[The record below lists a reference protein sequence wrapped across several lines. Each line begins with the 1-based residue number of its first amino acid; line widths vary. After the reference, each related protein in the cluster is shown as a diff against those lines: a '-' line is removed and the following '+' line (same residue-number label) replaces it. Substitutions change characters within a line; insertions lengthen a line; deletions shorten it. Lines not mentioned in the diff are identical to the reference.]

1 MKDLHALSLKQKQVL
16 QLFEKHD
23 TITVTEVVRIL
34 RIPRPTAKQVLT
46 RLMHLHL
53 VERNG
58 LGRGAY
64 YTLKQEDRVM
74 DSYGNELVAVYRG
87 VDGFRRMF
95 RDIAKS
101 LQKKDYYWS
110 FAFKDEYYGSEA
122 ITILLDFHKELA
134 KKGVEDRSIAHKS
147 VGPLIKKTYK
157 GISNLKI
164 KFTTQNIP
172 TGMSILGDSV
182 INLVWG
188 ESPVA
193 IVIKSPEVYKRYQA
207 FFESLWKQSIK

>member
-1 MKDLHALSLKQKQVL
+1 MKSNQLSLNQKKVMQFLAKQPHVTT
-16 QLFEKHD
+16 HD
-23 TITVTEVVRIL
+23 IVFAL

-46 RLMHLHL
+46 RLVQLHL
-53 VERNG
+53 LERNG

-64 YTLKQEDRVM
+64 YTLKQQDVVM
-74 DSYGNELVAVYRG
+74 DSYGNELVTVYRG

-122 ITILLDFHKELA
+122 IAILLDFHKELA
-134 KKGVEDRSIAHKS
+134 RKGVEDRSIAHAS
-147 VGPLIKKTYK
+147 VRNLINKTYK
-157 GISNLKI
+157 GIPNLKI
-164 KFTTQNIP
+164 RFTHQDIP

-193 IVIKSPEVYKRYQA
+193 IVVKSPEIYKRYQA
-207 FFESLWKQSIK
+207 FFESLWKQ

>member
-1 MKDLHALSLKQKQVL
+1 MKSEQLSLNQKKVL
-16 QLFEKHD
+16 QFLEKETHVTTHD
-23 TITVTEVVRIL
+23 IVFAL
-34 RIPRPTAKQVLT
+34 CMPRPTAKQVLT
-46 RLMHLHL
+46 RLMKLHL
-53 VERNG
+53 VERSG

-64 YTLKQEDRVM
+64 YTLKQEDSVM
-74 DSYGNELVAVYRG
+74 DSYGNELVTVYRG

-95 RDIAKS
+95 RNIAKS

-122 ITILLDFHKELA
+122 IDILLDFHKGLA
-134 KKGVEDRSIAHKS
+134 KKGVEDRSITHTS
-147 VGPLIKKTYK
+147 VRHLVKKTYK
-157 GISNLKI
+157 DVPNLKI
-164 KFTTQNIP
+164 KFTNQNIP

-193 IVIKSPEVYKRYQA
+193 IVIKSPEVYKRYQD
-207 FFESLWKQSIK
+207 FFESLWKQSAR